1 MNGLHSH
8 MIGVTKGGKKLEAKG
23 IEKRTPEKSES
34 LSMTTGMTENHET
47 AGTGETLE
55 TAGSLETPETCGT
68 PER

>member
-23 IEKRTPEKSES
+23 IEKRTQEKSES
-34 LSMTTGMTENHET
+34 LNMTTGMTENHET
-47 AGTGETLE
+47 AETGETPE
-55 TAGSLETPETCGT
+55 TAGNLETPETCGT

>member
-23 IEKRTPEKSES
+23 IEKRTQEKSES
-34 LSMTTGMTENHET
+34 LNMTTEMTENHET
-47 AGTGETLE
+47 AETGETLE
-55 TAGSLETPETCGT
+55 TAGNLETPETCGT

>member
-23 IEKRTPEKSES
+23 IEKRTQEKSES
-34 LSMTTGMTENHET
+34 LNMTTGMTENHET
-47 AGTGETLE
+47 AETGETLE
-55 TAGSLETPETCGT
+55 TAGNLETPETCGT

>member
-23 IEKRTPEKSES
+23 IEKRTQEKSAS
-34 LSMTTGMTENHET
+34 PNMTTGMTENHET
-47 AGTGETLE
+47 AETGETLE
-55 TAGSLETPETCGT
+55 TAGNLETPETCGT